1 MVVATCINIL
11 AIDWLV
17 ANLYKQYSDCPPLFT
32 LYFECPMNWIHIYK
46 KIRTVWIRFGNLLN
60 KITSPILLG
69 ITYFLILTPIAWLY
83 RLFNRTEEEQDSTMN
98 ERVKTYSK
106 EDFIHPW

>member
-1 MVVATCINIL
+1 MSYEL
-11 AIDWLV
+11 D
-17 ANLYKQYSDCPPLFT
+17 S
-32 LYFECPMNWIHIYK
+32 HIQENTYGL
-46 KIRTVWIRFGNLLN
+46 IRFGNLLN

>member
-1 MVVATCINIL
+1 MSYEL
-11 AIDWLV
+11 D
-17 ANLYKQYSDCPPLFT
+17 S
-32 LYFECPMNWIHIYK
+32 HIQEN
-46 KIRTVWIRFGNLLN
+46 TVRFGIRFGNLLN

>member
-1 MVVATCINIL
+1 
-11 AIDWLV
+11 
-17 ANLYKQYSDCPPLFT
+17 
-32 LYFECPMNWIHIYK
+32 MNWIHIYK

-60 KITSPILLG
+60 KI
-69 ITYFLILTPIAWLY
+69 ILTPIAWLY

>member
-1 MVVATCINIL
+1 MSYEL
-11 AIDWLV
+11 D
-17 ANLYKQYSDCPPLFT
+17 S
-32 LYFECPMNWIHIYK
+32 HIQENTYGLD
-46 KIRTVWIRFGNLLN
+46 RFGNLLN

>member
-1 MVVATCINIL
+1 MSYELDSHIQENTYGLDSFRKPV
-11 AIDWLV
+11 
-17 ANLYKQYSDCPPLFT
+17 KQDHLTNP
-32 LYFECPMNWIHIYK
+32 
-46 KIRTVWIRFGNLLN
+46 VGNYL
-60 KITSPILLG
+60 
-69 ITYFLILTPIAWLY
+69 FLILTPIAWLY

>member
-1 MVVATCINIL
+1 MSYELDSHIQENTYGLDSFRKPVKQDHLTNPVGNYLFFDPHANCVVI
-11 AIDWLV
+11 
-17 ANLYKQYSDCPPLFT
+17 
-32 LYFECPMNWIHIYK
+32 
-46 KIRTVWIRFGNLLN
+46 
-60 KITSPILLG
+60 
-69 ITYFLILTPIAWLY
+69 

>member
-1 MVVATCINIL
+1 
-11 AIDWLV
+11 
-17 ANLYKQYSDCPPLFT
+17 
-32 LYFECPMNWIHIYK
+32 MNWIHIYK

-60 KITSPILLG
+60 KITS
-69 ITYFLILTPIAWLY
+69 PIAWLY

>member
-1 MVVATCINIL
+1 MSYELDSHIQENTYGLDSFRKPV
-11 AIDWLV
+11 
-17 ANLYKQYSDCPPLFT
+17 KQDHLTNP
-32 LYFECPMNWIHIYK
+32 
-46 KIRTVWIRFGNLLN
+46 VGNY
-60 KITSPILLG
+60 
-69 ITYFLILTPIAWLY
+69 YFLILTPIAWLY

>member
-1 MVVATCINIL
+1 
-11 AIDWLV
+11 
-17 ANLYKQYSDCPPLFT
+17 
-32 LYFECPMNWIHIYK
+32 MNWIHIYK

-106 EDFIHPW
+106 EDFMPFSIIIICSLPSSYDCLNGTKTISTK

>member
-1 MVVATCINIL
+1 MSYEL
-11 AIDWLV
+11 D
-17 ANLYKQYSDCPPLFT
+17 S
-32 LYFECPMNWIHIYK
+32 HIQENTYGLDSFRK
-46 KIRTVWIRFGNLLN
+46 LLN

>member
-1 MVVATCINIL
+1 MSYEL
-11 AIDWLV
+11 D
-17 ANLYKQYSDCPPLFT
+17 S
-32 LYFECPMNWIHIYK
+32 HIQENTYGLDSF
-46 KIRTVWIRFGNLLN
+46 RNLLN

>member
-1 MVVATCINIL
+1 
-11 AIDWLV
+11 
-17 ANLYKQYSDCPPLFT
+17 
-32 LYFECPMNWIHIYK
+32 MNWIHIYQENTYGLDSFRK
-46 KIRTVWIRFGNLLN
+46 PIN

>member
-1 MVVATCINIL
+1 MSYEL
-11 AIDWLV
+11 D
-17 ANLYKQYSDCPPLFT
+17 S
-32 LYFECPMNWIHIYK
+32 HIQENTYGLDSFRK
-46 KIRTVWIRFGNLLN
+46 
-60 KITSPILLG
+60 PILLG

>member
-1 MVVATCINIL
+1 MSYELDSHIQENTYGLDSFRKPV
-11 AIDWLV
+11 
-17 ANLYKQYSDCPPLFT
+17 KQDHLTNP
-32 LYFECPMNWIHIYK
+32 
-46 KIRTVWIRFGNLLN
+46 VGN
-60 KITSPILLG
+60 
-69 ITYFLILTPIAWLY
+69 YLY

>member
-1 MVVATCINIL
+1 
-11 AIDWLV
+11 
-17 ANLYKQYSDCPPLFT
+17 
-32 LYFECPMNWIHIYK
+32 MNWIHIYK

-60 KITSPILLG
+60 KITSQILLG

>member
-1 MVVATCINIL
+1 MSYEL
-11 AIDWLV
+11 D
-17 ANLYKQYSDCPPLFT
+17 S
-32 LYFECPMNWIHIYK
+32 HIQENTYG
-46 KIRTVWIRFGNLLN
+46 F
-60 KITSPILLG
+60 TSPILLG